1 MSNYLRS
8 QNRDILFNLC
18 QYGHD
23 APWTWAPEIGIQS
36 WRTGGDLNHNV
47 NNYFINALRIATEL
61 RAYNKPGQWNDP
73 DFMYIHRIKDVAK
86 MGEPSVEIKL
96 NTNQRYQYVTLWSI
110 VCAPF
115 FFSCDIK
122 HIDDFTVRLL
132 GNADVLNIN
141 QDELG
146 HTAEV
151 IRNDDTKET
160 VMLKKLADGS
170 KALAVFNRDAQ
181 KERAITVK
189 WQDIGEGSTVRVF
202 DVWRQKSL
210 GKHKDGISVQLS
222 PNGVGLFLIQ

>member
-1 MSNYLRS
+1 L
-8 QNRDILFNLC
+8 
-18 QYGHD
+18 
-23 APWTWAPEIGIQS
+23 GIES
-36 WRTGGDLNHNV
+36 WRTGGDLNHGV
-47 NNYFINALRIATEL
+47 TNYFRNAFRIATEL
-61 RAYNKPGQWNDP
+61 RAYNQPGQWNDP
-73 DFMYIHRIKDVAK
+73 DFMYIHRIRDVAK

-115 FFSCDIK
+115 FFSCDIEN
-122 HIDDFTVRLL
+122 IDEFTVRLL

-151 IRNDDTKET
+151 IRNDDQKET

-181 KERAITVK
+181 NEATITVN
-189 WQDIGEGSTVRVF
+189 WRDIGGGSAAKVF

-210 GKHKDGISVQLS
+210 GEHKGGISVQLS
-222 PNGVGLFLIQ
+222 PNGVGLFLVR